1 MCTLE
6 ERVKI
11 KVVSFVKS
19 RSNRPITT
27 VEERVKIK
35 PHINYCIN
43 ITNPHS
49 HSLRE
54 NKTKEEIRIMLKF
67 MNKNTVKS
75 AVIPHQEGIENK
87 MFPELKIRVKVLVQ
101 ERSVTFFQYYTS
113 TAFF

>member
-49 HSLRE
+49 HGLRE
-54 NKTKEEIRIMLKF
+54 NKTKEEIRIMLEF
-67 MNKNTVKS
+67 MNNSSTEV
-75 AVIPHQEGIENK
+75 
-87 MFPELKIRVKVLVQ
+87 
-101 ERSVTFFQYYTS
+101 FFFLMAKYIIYR
-113 TAFF
+113 